1 MSGGADDGPGDMNLY
16 EPQIMD
22 TVIQYKKEPTCV
34 DNVEDHTG
42 VLYKKREMSQCTV
55 AVGISRC
62 VAVLQLPE

>member
-34 DNVEDHTG
+34 DNVEDHTE
-42 VLYKKREMSQCTV
+42 VLYKK
-55 AVGISRC
+55 GRC
-62 VAVLQLPE
+62 PSVQ